1 MDWTKNITLHF
12 KNIYDIMLNLK
23 DLTDQKITLLHNFD
37 TTIYNT
43 IIIITTLIMFFV
55 IVKKFYDVYND
66 ILLWEDEEERNYD
79 KKISYADIVFATFK
93 RLVWTLISVILMYIF
108 IYILITYSMAGK
120 I

>member
-23 DLTDQKITLLHNFD
+23 DLTSQKITLLHNFD
-37 TTIYNT
+37 TTTYNT
-43 IIIITTLIMFFV
+43 IIIIVSLIMFFV

-66 ILLWEDEEERNYD
+66 ILLWEDEEEGNNG
-79 KKISYADIVFATFK
+79 KISYADAVFATFK
-93 RLVWTLISVILMYIF
+93 RLVWTLISVVIMYIF